1 MSTHLSDKGQLQ
13 GDIEDDLG
21 VAGCQLLSS
30 AWGRA
35 APSQSPRVGQP
46 LCDICFQ
53 HAMCVGA
60 KCQGFCLASLGRV
73 PSWEVMAESHRQPKA
88 GAVGYSMAGSG

>member
-1 MSTHLSDKGQLQ
+1 MRTHLSDKGQLQ

-30 AWGRA
+30 VWGKA
-35 APSQSPRVGQP
+35 APSQSSRVGQP

-53 HAMCVGA
+53 HVMCWGKMSGILPGLAWEGA
-60 KCQGFCLASLGRV
+60 QLGENGRK
-73 PSWEVMAESHRQPKA
+73 PQAA
-88 GAVGYSMAGSG
+88 